1 MIRLSHLPPLV
12 AAIGLVAVAVVLE
25 GCAHE
30 CQATALAIKAA
41 DVACA
46 RAGVAVGDPVLL
58 TRCADA
64 YYSQRSALTSGACAS
79 HVKKAD

>member
-1 MIRLSHLPPLV
+1 MIRLSHLPPLI

-30 CQATALAIKAA
+30 CQAAAAAIKAA

-46 RAGVAVGDPVLL
+46 RAGVAVGDPALL
-58 TRCADA
+58 ARCADS
-64 YYSQRSALTSGACAS
+64 YYSQRSALTSGACAA
-79 HVKKAD
+79 HVKKAE